1 MKKITGAVF
10 SVTLLVMACAEEEA
24 PPIFQLIPVTT
35 RDIVVSASAAGQV
48 EPVRTVEVKSKASGE
63 IMQVRVETGDAVTAG
78 QLLVKV
84 DPRVPRNYLRQT
96 EADLDV
102 ARATLENAES
112 QLRRSEELYKSQS
125 ITETEWETTRLS
137 RANARAQLIRAQR
150 NFEDAKISFE
160 DTDVRAAIDG
170 VILEKNVEVGTVIS
184 SATSNV
190 GGGTVLLR
198 MADLDTVQVRA
209 LVDETDIGKIQ
220 PGMAVTITVDA
231 YPNQPFRGT
240 VLKIEPQATVQQN
253 VTMFPVLARI
263 DNSAGLLRPG
273 MNAEVEVHVGS
284 REGVMAIPN
293 TALRT
298 TRDMGSAAGVLG
310 IDPEVAQQQ
319 LADARSA
326 ARESRGGRATFG
338 GSVADS
344 AAAAAD
350 SGGAH
355 RETIEFQGRQIP
367 LPPGVTAKQMSD
379 IFAKMRDGGFSSVS
393 AADRAILTKLRNA
406 SGGDGRRARGGSRSS
421 SNNSYLFGGDYVV
434 FVMRDGIPTAVSVR
448 TGLTDLD
455 YSEVVS
461 GLQPTDTVIVLPSAS
476 LLASLE
482 QQQEF
487 QDRIR
492 SRSLPGVRRN

>member
-1 MKKITGAVF
+1 MKKITSAAFGM
-10 SVTLLVMACAEEEA
+10 TLLVMACAEEEA

-63 IMQVRVETGDAVTAG
+63 IMQVRVETGDVVTAG

-102 ARATLENAES
+102 AKATLENAES
-112 QLRRSEELYKSQS
+112 QLRRSDQLYESQS
-125 ITETEWETTRLS
+125 ITETDWEAARLS

-220 PGMAVTITVDA
+220 PGMAVTIIVDA

-284 REGVMAIPN
+284 REGVLAIPN
-293 TALRT
+293 AALRT

-338 GSVADS
+338 GRVADS
-344 AAAAAD
+344 AAAASD
-350 SGGAH
+350 PGGAH

-367 LPPGVTAKQMSD
+367 LPAGVTAKQVTD

-406 SGGDGRRARGGSRSS
+406 SGGDGRRARGGSRSG

-492 SRSLPGVRRN
+492 SRSMPGVRRN